1 MRTIILITLFFM
13 SFGCSKPQSSDFT
26 NLKDGDIIFHTSTS
40 SQSKM
45 LKEVTNS
52 ELTHVGII
60 FFKDG
65 KPFVIEAVQ
74 PVKITPLQSF
84 INRGENSE
92 YKIMRPNFNL
102 SNDDKKKMYSYAK
115 KQLGKNY
122 DSKFQWSDNKM
133 YCSELV
139 WKIYKEIGV
148 ELCEVKQ
155 FSDYDLDNSLAVSAI
170 NKRYKN
176 SNFNLSEKVVAPSDL
191 FNSDKLKVIVDT
203 Y

>member
-1 MRTIILITLFFM
+1 
-13 SFGCSKPQSSDFT
+13 
-26 NLKDGDIIFHTSTS
+26 
-40 SQSKM
+40 
-45 LKEVTNS
+45 
-52 ELTHVGII
+52 
-60 FFKDG
+60 
-65 KPFVIEAVQ
+65 
-74 PVKITPLQSF
+74 
-84 INRGENSE
+84 
-92 YKIMRPNFNL
+92 MRPNFNL